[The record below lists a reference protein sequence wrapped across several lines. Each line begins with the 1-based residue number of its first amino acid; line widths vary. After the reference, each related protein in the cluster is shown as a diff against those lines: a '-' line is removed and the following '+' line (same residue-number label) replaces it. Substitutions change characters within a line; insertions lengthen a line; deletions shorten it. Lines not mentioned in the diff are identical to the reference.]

1 MRLLTFIMLFPFYLH
16 AQFPPPA
23 GQAGSSA
30 IHVDSANWQG
40 WATNCQLE
48 RGFQNISNPSL
59 GPTTSGSA
67 SSALGPAANGSVV
80 SLGDGGSAI
89 LSFFYPIKNGIGADF
104 AVFEN
109 AFSDNFLELAFVE
122 ASSDGIHFVRFPAV
136 SNTAT
141 STQINTFGS
150 VDATQIHNLAGKYRY
165 GYGTPFDL
173 EDLKDSAN
181 IDVNAIT
188 HIRILDAVGSIDSAY
203 AQRDHLGQIINDPF
217 PTPFAEGGFDLDA
230 VGVLHFNYQSN
241 WEESQEANLNIYPN
255 PTTQWLNIELPSEY
269 DSVELS
275 IWDLRGQLMIKK
287 NIETTIRIDL
297 SKWPKGP
304 YLLKVGE
311 QIKKINLH

>member
-1 MRLLTFIMLFPFYLH
+1 MRLLTFIMLLPFYLS

-48 RGFQNISNPSL
+48 RGFQNISNPAL

-67 SSALGPAANGSVV
+67 NSALGPAADGAVL

-89 LSFFYPIKNGIGADF
+89 LNFSYPIKNGTGADF

-109 AFSDNFLELAFVE
+109 AFSDSFLELAFVE
-122 ASSDGIHFVRFPAV
+122 VSSDGIHFVRFPAT
-136 SNTAT
+136 SNTDT
-141 STQINTFGS
+141 STQVNTFGS

-181 IDVNAIT
+181 IDLNAIT
-188 HIRILDAVGSIDSAY
+188 HIRILDAIGSIDSAY

-230 VGVLHFNYQSN
+230 VGVLHFNYQ
-241 WEESQEANLNIYPN
+241 ANLESNNSFAAKVYPN
-255 PTTQWLNIELPSEY
+255 PTNQWLNIELPSENKR
-269 DSVELS
+269 VELS
-275 IWDLRGQLMIKK
+275 ILDLSGQLMIKT
-287 NIETTIRIDL
+287 NIEEQLRIDL
-297 SKWPKGP
+297 SNWPKGL
-304 YLLKVGE
+304 YLLKIGTE
-311 QIKKINLH
+311 TKKIILH